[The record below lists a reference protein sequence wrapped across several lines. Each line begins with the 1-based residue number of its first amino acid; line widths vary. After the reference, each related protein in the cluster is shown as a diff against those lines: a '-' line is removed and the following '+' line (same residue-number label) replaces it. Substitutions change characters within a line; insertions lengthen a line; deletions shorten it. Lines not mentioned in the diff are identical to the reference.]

1 MEEDSSTL
9 TLGPGAHAR
18 QACVGHAR
26 PSPPL
31 AGSEGE
37 RVIPSLSSVCATT
50 PDFARAKCLMNA
62 DVALILEHK
71 RAIMQ
76 GKGIQPKSDFLK
88 AYQYVN
94 AVKQFRDREVV
105 NQVRK

>member
-1 MEEDSSTL
+1 
-9 TLGPGAHAR
+9 
-18 QACVGHAR
+18 
-26 PSPPL
+26 
-31 AGSEGE
+31 
-37 RVIPSLSSVCATT
+37 
-50 PDFARAKCLMNA
+50 MNA

-105 NQVRK
+105 NQVRKCVGALEAWLQP